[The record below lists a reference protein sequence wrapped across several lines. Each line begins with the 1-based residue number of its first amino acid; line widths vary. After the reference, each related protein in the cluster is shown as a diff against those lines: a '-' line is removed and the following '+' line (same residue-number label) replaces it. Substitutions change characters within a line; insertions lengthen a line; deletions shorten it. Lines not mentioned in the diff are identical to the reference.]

1 MIVILVPGVNI
12 KSINVDLLIDLLFFN
27 YYDAIR
33 DFELKNKEK
42 LTLIINH

>member
-33 DFELKNKEK
+33 DFKEN